1 MVCDGIRNPNRGKP
15 PLIHISIDFL
25 QAKRYF
31 LQPMNT
37 VVDFENPIAVRV
49 RKQMVEAM
57 AEYQMIA
64 DGDKIMVCCSGG
76 KDSSILLALLSE
88 VKRRAPYDFEV
99 EAVMLDQGH
108 PGFDPS
114 AFATWVREGLGLK
127 LTVLS
132 KDTYSIVKEKVTSG
146 VYCSLCSRL
155 RRGILYDHAFNNGF
169 TKMALG
175 HHRDD
180 LSETLLMNLFY
191 TGKLSSMPP
200 KLKSDDGRNI
210 LLRPLCYVAEKDL
223 IELASAWKFPII
235 PCNLCGS
242 QEGMKR
248 QKIKKL
254 ISSLETEIPFLG
266 NSMLKAM
273 SNVRHSQLMDAELWD
288 FKNLKSDSKFDGSEL
303 EF

>member
-1 MVCDGIRNPNRGKP
+1 METQSLTAQSP
-15 PLIHISIDFL
+15 
-25 QAKRYF
+25 
-31 LQPMNT
+31 
-37 VVDFENPIAVRV
+37 VVDFTHPLAVRI

-57 AEYQMIA
+57 AEYKLIE
-64 DGDKIMVCCSGG
+64 DGDRVMVCCSGG

-88 VKRRAPYDFEV
+88 VQRRAPYKFHF

-108 PGFDPS
+108 PGFDSKP
-114 AFATWVREGLGLK
+114 FAAWVQSLGVP
-127 LTVLS
+127 LTILQ
-132 KDTYSIVKEKVTSG
+132 KDTHSIVKEKITSG
-146 VYCSLCSRL
+146 VFCSLCSRL
-155 RRGILYDHAFNNGF
+155 RRGILYDHAHNSGF

-191 TGKLSSMPP
+191 TGKLASMPP

-210 LLRPLCYVAEKDL
+210 LIRPLSFVAEKDL
-223 IELASAWKFPII
+223 RELADLWKFPII

-254 ISSLETEIPFLG
+254 LSDLEKDIPQIG

-273 SNVRHSQLMDAELWD
+273 GNVHESQLMDKSLWD
-288 FKNLKSDSKFDGSEL
+288 FDQLIADERFDGSEL

>member
-1 MVCDGIRNPNRGKP
+1 MLKTP
-15 PLIHISIDFL
+15 
-25 QAKRYF
+25 
-31 LQPMNT
+31 
-37 VVDFENPIAVRV
+37 DFENPLAVKI
-49 RKQMVEAM
+49 RKQMVEALV
-57 AEYQMIA
+57 EFNMIQ
-64 DGDKIMVCCSGG
+64 DGDHIMVCCSGG

-88 VKRRAPYDFEV
+88 TQKRAPFDYTL

-108 PGFDPS
+108 PGFAPQE
-114 AFATWVREGLGLK
+114 FAKWVESLGVK
-127 LTVLS
+127 LTVLQ

-146 VYCSLCSRL
+146 VYCSMCSRL
-155 RRGILYDHAFNNGF
+155 RRGILYDHAFNNKF

-180 LSETLLMNLFY
+180 LSETLLMNMFF
-191 TGKLSSMPP
+191 TGKIAAMPP

-223 IELASAWKFPII
+223 KELAKAWNFPII

-242 QEGMKR
+242 QEGMQR

-254 ISSLETEIPFLG
+254 IQDLEQEIPYLG

-273 SNVRHSQLMDAELWD
+273 SNIRESQMMDSTLWD
-288 FKNLKSDSKFDGSEL
+288 FKNLQSNPSKPSLPEEGQFL
-303 EF
+303 

>member
-1 MVCDGIRNPNRGKP
+1 MF
-15 PLIHISIDFL
+15 S
-25 QAKRYF
+25 
-31 LQPMNT
+31 T
-37 VVDFENPIAVRV
+37 VDFSHPLATRI

-57 AEYQMIA
+57 ADYQMIR
-64 DGDKIMVCCSGG
+64 DGDRIMVCCSGG

-88 VKRRAPYDFEV
+88 VQRRAPYKFQF

-108 PGFDPS
+108 PGFDPK
-114 AFATWVREGLGLK
+114 AFAAWVESLGVK
-127 LTVLS
+127 LTILQ
-132 KDTYSIVKEKVTSG
+132 KDTHSIVKEKVTSG

-155 RRGILYDHAFNNGF
+155 RRGILYDHAHGQGF

-180 LSETLLMNLFY
+180 LSETLLLNLFY
-191 TGKLSSMPP
+191 TGRMASMPP

-210 LLRPLCYVAEKDL
+210 LIRPLSYVAEKDL
-223 IELASAWKFPII
+223 RELAEMWNFPII

-248 QKIKKL
+248 QRVKKL
-254 ISSLETEIPFLG
+254 LSELEKEIPMIG

-273 SNVRHSQLMDAELWD
+273 GNIRQSQLLDQQLWD
-288 FKNLKSDSKFDGSEL
+288 FTNLRSDERFDGSEL